1 MEEDAFSK
9 RLKALEDRVSVSK
22 SSGGSSR
29 KGGAGDKYTQS
40 SLAWRMVT
48 ELVAGMLLGLAIG
61 YGLDSL
67 FGTLPV
73 FLTLFALLGFAAGVR
88 TMIRTADEVRKRRGE
103 GARLGAQASAD
114 AAETG
119 RMNATDRDGPSEG

>member
-9 RLKALEDRVSVSK
+9 RLKDLESRINAK
-22 SSGGSSR
+22 LPSGADR
-29 KGGAGDKYTQS
+29 KGGSAQDKYTQS

-48 ELVAGMLLGLAIG
+48 ELVAGMLLGFGIG

-73 FLTLFALLGFAAGVR
+73 FLVVFSLLGFAAGVR
-88 TMIRTADEVRKRRGE
+88 TMMRTAEEMRQKKAE
-103 GARLGAQASAD
+103 GARLDGPAPGG
-114 AAETG
+114 TG
-119 RMNATDRDGPSEG
+119 PKVPGDATDRSGPGEG